1 VTHKLLV
8 LDGRHGTGPVV
19 NTAVISNAAPSY
31 APAGRHL
38 VQATALLAGE
48 APAEALVRNQLASLY
63 DCPTDGWEL
72 LATHA
77 IPHALP
83 AMPPPLEVRREIRF
97 GPGLFVCGDHRDTA
111 SIQGA
116 MVSGRR
122 AADAAL
128 LHLGVQPVR

>member
-1 VTHKLLV
+1 MV
-8 LDGRHGTGPVV
+8 
-19 NTAVISNAAPSY
+19 SNAAPSY

-38 VQATALLAGE
+38 VQATALLAGQV
-48 APAEALVRNQLASLY
+48 PGEALVRSQLASLY

-83 AMPPPLEVRREIRF
+83 AIPPPLAERRRIRY

-116 MVSGRR
+116 LVSGRR
-122 AADAAL
+122 TAEAIL
-128 LHLGVQPVR
+128 RQP